1 MFKLILLS
9 SLVFSNVVVGA
20 SVREV
25 YYQADSLTPSNI
37 GPTFV
42 NGYLVVYGR
51 NVSVYS
57 PDGTIAYSISPPE
70 HGFIHNVTVD
80 TDQTAAAAVQVGG
93 KSGVIS
99 VFDRTG
105 SQISV
110 IDTGRYLPSFVCFA
124 PDHSIWATGTEQRRS
139 LADKPEYFI
148 LRHFSIDGKELGR
161 FLPRSSFEEYDQA
174 DPVEAVIGLP
184 GLQIANNRIGA
195 VLNYGGNGGK
205 ALWVE
210 TDLKGKEIGRWRVNI
225 TGLPSVFTSNGAV
238 YARVVGGISAL
249 DHATGKWNR
258 VVVHSDGELVGSDG
272 ESLVLMTFGTTGLR
286 WVPMNP

>member
-9 SLVFSNVVVGA
+9 SLLFSTVAVGA

-57 PDGTIAYSISPPE
+57 PDGTIAYRISPPE

-80 TDQTAAAAVQVGG
+80 TDQTAAAAVEVGG

-99 VFDRTG
+99 IFDRTG
-105 SQISV
+105 SPISV

-124 PDHSIWATGTEQRRS
+124 PDHSIWATGREQRQS
-139 LADKPEYFI
+139 LPDKPEYLI
-148 LRHFSIDGKELGR
+148 LRHFSRDGKELGA
-161 FLPRSSFEEYDQA
+161 FLPRSSFEDDDRA
-174 DPVEAVIGLP
+174 DPVMVVVGLP
-184 GLQIANNRIGA
+184 GLRAANNRIGA
-195 VLNYGGNGGK
+195 LLNYGMDLGK

-210 TDLKGKEIGRWRVNI
+210 TDLNGKEIGRWRVNI
-225 TGLPSVFTSNGAV
+225 DGYPSVFTPNGAV
-238 YARVVGGISAL
+238 YARVAGGMSAL

-258 VVVHSDGELVGSDG
+258 VVVHSEGELVGSDG
-272 ESLVLMTFGTTGLR
+272 ESLVLMTFGTTALR
-286 WVPMNP
+286 WVPVNP